1 MLVKKDRLNQM
12 HIATNTSSGKIDISS
27 EKITAEIAKEF
38 SNILENGDLVFL
50 IGDMGVGKTTFVRY
64 LINEFQKKNNF
75 ELTEV
80 TSPTFN
86 ILNEYQIGD
95 LNIKHYDLY
104 RLKEFNEINNLGILD
119 DAKNSLILIE
129 WPKLLLNNLTDFTM
143 LSFSYSKD
151 CLLYTS
157 PSPRDLSTS
166 RMPSSA

>member
-1 MLVKKDRLNQM
+1 M
-12 HIATNTSSGKIDISS
+12 HIATNTSSGKINISS

-86 ILNEYQIGD
+86 ILNEYQVGD

-104 RLKEFNEINNLGILD
+104 RLKELNEINNLGILD
-119 DAKNSLILIE
+119 DTKDSLILIE
-129 WPKLLLNNLTDFTM
+129 WPRLLLNNLSDFIK
-143 LSFSYSKD
+143 LSFGYSKD
-151 CLLYTS
+151 YLKRELYYENLIKNVS
-157 PSPRDLSTS
+157 Q
-166 RMPSSA
+166 

>member
-1 MLVKKDRLNQM
+1 M
-12 HIATNTSSGKIDISS
+12 HIATNTSRGKIDISS

-38 SNILENGDLVFL
+38 SNILENGDIVFL

-86 ILNEYQIGD
+86 ILNEYQVGD

-104 RLKEFNEINNLGILD
+104 RLKELNEINNLGILD
-119 DAKNSLILIE
+119 DTKDSLILIE
-129 WPKLLLNNLTDFTM
+129 WPRLLLNNLSDFIK
-143 LSFSYSKD
+143 LSFGYSKD
-151 CLLYTS
+151 YLKRELYYENLIKNVS
-157 PSPRDLSTS
+157 Q
-166 RMPSSA
+166 

>member
-1 MLVKKDRLNQM
+1 M

-38 SNILENGDLVFL
+38 SKIFENGDLVFL

-64 LINEFQKKNNF
+64 LINEFQKKNNL

-86 ILNEYQIGD
+86 ILNEYQVGD

-104 RLKEFNEINNLGILD
+104 RLKELNEINNLGILD
-119 DAKNSLILIE
+119 DTKDSLILIE
-129 WPKLLLNNLTDFTM
+129 WPRLLLNNLSDFIK
-143 LSFSYSKD
+143 LSFGYSKD
-151 CLLYTS
+151 YLKRELYYENLIKNVS
-157 PSPRDLSTS
+157 Q
-166 RMPSSA
+166 